1 MLLRHDFR
9 ARQACERELREP
21 EAGREVEHD
30 VPVPG
35 VDDDES
41 KETLQGEVLERG
53 LGKRDM
59 AVVRRVE
66 RAAEETCHSNSTG
79 SPGFTPAARSSSSV
93 AWPRTR

>member
-1 MLLRHDFR
+1 
-9 ARQACERELREP
+9 
-21 EAGREVEHD
+21 
-30 VPVPG
+30 
-35 VDDDES
+35 
-41 KETLQGEVLERG
+41 VLERS

-66 RAAEETCHSNSTG
+66 RAAEKTSHSNSTG